1 MPVRRLTSA
10 TALVALLPLTACGAD
25 AAEPSGQ
32 AGQPAATSPSRA
44 GQASATTPSAVATA
58 SVPRSPAGSAS
69 ASASA
74 AVPEALRFSG
84 TTLDGMTFDGATL
97 AGKPAVLWFW
107 APWCPKCRAQAAE
120 TAKVAQEYQGKA
132 TIVGVAGLDDP
143 EAMRGFV
150 VDQNVGGFAHLSDEA
165 GDVWERFAVTE
176 QSTYVVLDAAGNKVF
191 AGNLPAGKGLSDKLA
206 ELVG

>member
-1 MPVRRLTSA
+1 MPVRRLAPA
-10 TALVALLPLTACGAD
+10 TAFLALLLLTACGAE
-25 AAEPSGQ
+25 ATPPAGQ
-32 AGQPAATSPSRA
+32 AGQPAVTSPS
-44 GQASATTPSAVATA
+44 QAVQPSATTPSATA
-58 SVPRSPAGSAS
+58 KTSVPRSPAGSAS
-69 ASASA
+69 A
-74 AVPEALRFSG
+74 AVPEKLRFSG
-84 TTLDGMTFDGATL
+84 TTLDGMAFNGATL

-120 TAKVAQEYQGKA
+120 TAKVAQDYKGRA
-132 TIVGVAGLDDP
+132 SVVGVAGLDDP

-150 VDQNVGGFAHLSDEA
+150 RDQRVGGFPHLSDEA

-191 AGNLPAGKGLSDKLA
+191 AGNLPAGNGLSDKIA